1 MFRLD
6 ITFACIMTASA
17 VRQDAAE
24 ILLRLSEAGAT
35 LSPAHQA
42 VVKQSGLL
50 PLSKQEKEIEALP
63 NDVHLWLFEVPTIK
77 EGPLKGQKMEG
88 VAYFDRIPEDWKYEW
103 ANKEILDSDWRI
115 ENPKEP
121 GEEFRAFIDSHIPS
135 FCNLKAYKRFWLY
148 CEQARR
154 WAESAVDYAD
164 VPFAERYDWKKAEY
178 AKIRQNK
185 LYGLNRYITIKE
197 DGKAGAGRRKYR
209 ASAPQA
215 LLAFIVDCGFSFD
228 LVKGR
233 QAAITSTMMA
243 IAALE
248 ILVFPS
254 YNGVFITHKKEGTGR
269 KLFKDKL
276 QSTLQ
281 HLPAWMRA
289 AWRDRPDNWS
299 AERVVIDFDQQEGKG
314 NKGRDTS
321 EFLLLGS
328 EDSMT
333 VNGQTPS
340 RSFFDE
346 TQNIPTYQ
354 TMIGEID
361 PTMYQFNERTGMMEM
376 VRAIYAWG
384 TGSSNNTGKGSFEAH
399 FKVTLEA
406 WQSREPNY
414 GWVPLFMDWTCRP
427 GMTKAHYAEVRDK
440 YLRGRDD
447 QTKGLSP
454 KERLALFKAHYP
466 SDPDDAFMATH
477 KTLIPLEDI
486 IDQQRWIKENV
497 HDKGLK
503 PIPGRFVPVYD
514 ETKPLPPGSIL
525 PFAPRGVMWEELPA
539 DDMDAPVRLMF
550 HPERFWLNRYY
561 QGTDPIQND
570 GGFSRFSSAIW
581 DAVGV
586 EKEEGGHTV
595 FHPTVACML
604 NARSADPRELFVQG
618 ILMGMYYANHGQRAC
633 KEVVEINQGHRYVE
647 VKCDPSV
654 FNLKD
659 SLVPRGA
666 MTANYNGGEHTYGVD
681 LKAQRKANLYHDT
694 VNCLRTHRRRIYYYE
709 LWSQVRHIDVHDKGD
724 KGVEWGTQ
732 NKNVYNDDMVYAV
745 AYAELCART
754 CQMRDGGPRR
764 LHEGKKEYRR
774 IRSLERDPVTKY
786 PKWTYKQVEVTYR

>member
-1 MFRLD
+1 MP
-6 ITFACIMTASA
+6 
-17 VRQDAAE
+17 V
-24 ILLRLSEAGAT
+24 
-35 LSPAHQA
+35 
-42 VVKQSGLL
+42 
-50 PLSKQEKEIEALP
+50 
-63 NDVHLWLFEVPTIK
+63 IK

-88 VAYFDRIPEDWKYEW
+88 SAYFDRIPEGWKYEW
-103 ANKEILDSDWRI
+103 KDKEILDSDWRI
-115 ENPKEP
+115 ANPKEP
-121 GEEFRAFIDSHIPS
+121 GDEFRRFIDSHIPAFS
-135 FCNLKAYKRFWLY
+135 GLKPYLNFYLY

-154 WAESAVDYAD
+154 WAEDGKDISDIPLSD
-164 VPFAERYDWKKAEY
+164 RYDWKKREY
-178 AKIRQNK
+178 ARIKDNK

-197 DGKAGAGRRKYR
+197 DGKMGGGRRKYK
-209 ASAPQA
+209 ASGPQA
-215 LLAFIVDCGFSFD
+215 MLAFIVDSGFSFD

-248 ILVFPS
+248 IVVNSS
-254 YNGVFITHKKEGTGR
+254 YSGVFITHKKDGTGR

-281 HLPAWMRA
+281 HLPSWMRA
-289 AWRDRPDNWS
+289 AWKDKPDNWS
-299 AERVVIDFDQQEGKG
+299 ADRVVIDFDQQAGKG
-314 NKGRDTS
+314 NRGRDTS

-340 RSFFDE
+340 RSYFDE
-346 TQNIPTYQ
+346 AQNISTYQ

-361 PTMYQFNERTGMMEM
+361 PTMYQFNDRTGMMEM
-376 VRAIYAWG
+376 VRAIYGWG

-399 FKVTLEA
+399 FKTNLEA
-406 WQSREPNY
+406 WQTGDSTY

-440 YLRGRDD
+440 YLRGRDEE
-447 QTKGLSP
+447 TKGLSP

-503 PIPGRFVPVYD
+503 PVPGKFVPIFD
-514 ETKPLPPGSIL
+514 ESKPLPPGGL
-525 PFAPRGVMWEELPA
+525 FTHVVRGVMWEELPI
-539 DDMDAPVRLMF
+539 DDPDAPVRMMF
-550 HPERFWLNRYY
+550 HPEKFWLNRYY

-581 DAVGV
+581 DTVGIAT
-586 EKEEGGHTV
+586 EENGHTV

-604 NARSADPRELFVQG
+604 NARSPYPQELFVQS

-647 VKCDPSV
+647 TKIGPV
-654 FNLKD
+654 FNLSE

-666 MTANYNGGEHTYGVD
+666 MNANYNGGQHIYGVD
-681 LKAQRKANLYHDT
+681 LKGGKNSRKSSLYHDT
-694 VNCLRTHRRRIYYYE
+694 VNLLRTHRRRIYYYE
-709 LWSQVRHIDVHDKGD
+709 LWSQVRHIDVEDRGD

-732 NKNVYNDDMVYAV
+732 NKNIYNDDMVYGV
-745 AYAELCART
+745 SYAELCARS
-754 CQMRDGGPRR
+754 CQARDGGPRR
-764 LHEGKKEYRR
+764 LEEGRKEYKR
-774 IRSLERDPVTKY
+774 IKTIKRKPGSNY
-786 PKWTYKQVEVTYR
+786 PYYAYEQREVIYR

>member
-1 MFRLD
+1 
-6 ITFACIMTASA
+6 MTSSA

-24 ILLRLSEAGAT
+24 ILFRLSEAGAT
-35 LSPAHQA
+35 LSPQHKAI
-42 VVKQSGLL
+42 VKDAGLI
-50 PLSKQEKEIEALP
+50 PLKRAEKDIEALP
-63 NDVHLWLFEVPTIK
+63 TDVHLWLYEVPVIK

-88 VAYFDRIPEDWKYEW
+88 LAYFDRIPEDWKYEW
-103 ANKEILDSDWRI
+103 KDKEILDSDWRI
-115 ENPKEP
+115 PNPKEP
-121 GEEFRAFIDSHIPS
+121 DAELRSFIDSHIPS
-135 FCNLKAYKRFWLY
+135 FSKLKAYKRFWLY

-154 WAESAVDYAD
+154 LEETARDYAD
-164 VPFAERYDWKKAEY
+164 VPLAERYDWKKAEY
-178 AKIRQNK
+178 IKIRQNK

-197 DGKAGAGRRKYR
+197 DGKMGGGRRKYK
-209 ASAPQA
+209 ASGPQA
-215 LLAFIVDCGFSFD
+215 LLAFLVDSGFSFD

-248 ILVFPS
+248 IIVTPS
-254 YNGVFITHKKEGTGR
+254 YNGVFIVHKKDGTGK

-281 HLPAWMRA
+281 HFPAWMRA
-289 AWRDRPDNWS
+289 AWEKNSGNWS
-299 AERVVIDFDQQEGKG
+299 AERVVLDFDGGEGKM

-328 EDSMT
+328 DDSMT

-346 TQNIPTYQ
+346 AQNNSNYQ
-354 TMIGEID
+354 TMLGEID
-361 PTMYQFNERTGMMEM
+361 PTMYQFNERTGTMDM
-376 VRAIYAWG
+376 VRAIYGWG

-399 FKVTLEA
+399 YKVTLEA
-406 WQSREPNY
+406 WQTHEPTY

-440 YLRGRDD
+440 YLRGRDEN
-447 QTKGLSP
+447 TKGLSP

-477 KTLIPLEDI
+477 KTLIPLDDI

-503 PIPGRFVPVYD
+503 PVPGRFVPIFD
-514 ETKPLPPGSIL
+514 ESKPQTAGSMF
-525 PFAPRGVMWEELPA
+525 PFAVRGVMWEELSA
-539 DDMDAPVRLMF
+539 DDMDAPVRMMF
-550 HPERFWLNRYY
+550 HPEKLWLNRYY

-581 DAVGV
+581 DAVGTTKD
-586 EKEEGGHTV
+586 EDGHTLY
-595 FHPTVACML
+595 HPTVACML
-604 NARSADPRELFVQG
+604 NARSPYPQELFTQS

-633 KEVVEINQGHRYVE
+633 KEIVEINQGHRYVE
-647 VKCDPSV
+647 TKCGPI
-654 FNLKD
+654 FNLKE

-666 MTANYNGGEHTYGVD
+666 MTSNYNGGTHTHGVD
-681 LKAQRKANLYHDT
+681 LKSKRKSALYHD
-694 VNCLRTHRRRIYYYE
+694 VVKMLQTHRRRIYYYE
-709 LWSQVRHIDVHDKGD
+709 FWSQVRHIDVEDKGD
-724 KGVEWGTQ
+724 TKGVEWGTQ

-745 AYAELCART
+745 GYSELCAST
-754 CQMRDGGPRR
+754 CQMRDGGPRM
-764 LHEGKKEYRR
+764 LEEGKKEYKRER
-774 IRSLERDPVTKY
+774 VLERDPITKY
-786 PKWTYKQVEVTYR
+786 PRWVYKQKEVTYR

>member
-281 HLPAWMRA
+281 
-289 AWRDRPDNWS
+289 DRKS
-299 AERVVIDFDQQEGKG
+299 VV
-314 NKGRDTS
+314 
-321 EFLLLGS
+321 
-328 EDSMT
+328 
-333 VNGQTPS
+333 
-340 RSFFDE
+340 
-346 TQNIPTYQ
+346 
-354 TMIGEID
+354 
-361 PTMYQFNERTGMMEM
+361 
-376 VRAIYAWG
+376 
-384 TGSSNNTGKGSFEAH
+384 
-399 FKVTLEA
+399 
-406 WQSREPNY
+406 
-414 GWVPLFMDWTCRP
+414 
-427 GMTKAHYAEVRDK
+427 
-440 YLRGRDD
+440 
-447 QTKGLSP
+447 
-454 KERLALFKAHYP
+454 
-466 SDPDDAFMATH
+466 
-477 KTLIPLEDI
+477 
-486 IDQQRWIKENV
+486 
-497 HDKGLK
+497 
-503 PIPGRFVPVYD
+503 
-514 ETKPLPPGSIL
+514 
-525 PFAPRGVMWEELPA
+525 
-539 DDMDAPVRLMF
+539 
-550 HPERFWLNRYY
+550 
-561 QGTDPIQND
+561 
-570 GGFSRFSSAIW
+570 
-581 DAVGV
+581 
-586 EKEEGGHTV
+586 
-595 FHPTVACML
+595 
-604 NARSADPRELFVQG
+604 
-618 ILMGMYYANHGQRAC
+618 
-633 KEVVEINQGHRYVE
+633 
-647 VKCDPSV
+647 
-654 FNLKD
+654 
-659 SLVPRGA
+659 
-666 MTANYNGGEHTYGVD
+666 
-681 LKAQRKANLYHDT
+681 
-694 VNCLRTHRRRIYYYE
+694 
-709 LWSQVRHIDVHDKGD
+709 
-724 KGVEWGTQ
+724 
-732 NKNVYNDDMVYAV
+732 
-745 AYAELCART
+745 
-754 CQMRDGGPRR
+754 
-764 LHEGKKEYRR
+764 
-774 IRSLERDPVTKY
+774 
-786 PKWTYKQVEVTYR
+786 